1 MLAGQALA
9 RDRRPRAAGGGDDS
23 FGAGVT
29 IVNQAAAGPGA
40 RALRG
45 PSEETLL
52 LFARAVQQLH
62 TYPPASPLCRQ
73 AIAAWHRLLSGS
85 AQREPLDFR
94 VAPAELTI
102 DEVAVGRGTVIETE
116 LARRLHAAGIAQV
129 TIERHASPRELTH
142 LCLDLLSCSDR
153 RHQHLDLIELLAEHG
168 VSRITL
174 RPAYRPE
181 VMPVD
186 PPSQPLAA
194 LVDEQRARREAMFA
208 SGGPINHLYPPD
220 KGWVRLDPST
230 RFASVSLV
238 DLALL
243 VDNPA
248 SLAAMLLRLTDD
260 QDSATSPHDALS
272 QKFSDVATLFAALDP
287 SVARVMF
294 SRLAHAV
301 LDLDPGRR
309 QNLLRRTILPGLLD
323 GRMEGEVLRDF
334 PNLDLADS
342 LCLLLDLET
351 AAPEVVTTALAK
363 LDLSPERHNAVLPLI
378 RERLQTRAGHARE
391 TSLDAHARKLTAIDG
406 AQSRSYAEFAAFDL
420 ALDEHALDALIRIR
434 DAIVSTDVASD
445 QIACLWNLVRLEANP
460 DLAARFMTRAV
471 AAIDRLDAEGRWAH
485 FGYWIGRFADLGAAL
500 RSTRPD
506 VSDVI
511 VPRMAEFNS
520 VARAARLIELAAR
533 GDEGRAAAGAI
544 ITALGPAIGP
554 PLAIASTTRGPEG
567 REVMSRSG
575 QQLLGEHAP
584 LLAPAVAE
592 ALHTAA
598 PSVARALIRMLSI
611 AGAGYEPMVATQ
623 LRSADEQTGRE
634 ALRCLARI
642 GTARAAALVRG
653 AVDSATTWL
662 SGAAVDTLW
671 QFPPAVARK
680 QVLEL
685 LSHRMFVLQHPAL
698 AARLLDRAAQLG
710 PDGLPPVLA
719 TLVPLRYRV
728 WSPALARVGRRAHA
742 LLRS

>member
-1 MLAGQALA
+1 M
-9 RDRRPRAAGGGDDS
+9 
-23 FGAGVT
+23 
-29 IVNQAAAGPGA
+29 
-40 RALRG
+40 
-45 PSEETLL
+45 PS
-52 LFARAVQQLH
+52 
-62 TYPPASPLCRQ
+62 
-73 AIAAWHRLLSGS
+73 
-85 AQREPLDFR
+85 
-94 VAPAELTI
+94 
-102 DEVAVGRGTVIETE
+102 
-116 LARRLHAAGIAQV
+116 
-129 TIERHASPRELTH
+129 
-142 LCLDLLSCSDR
+142 
-153 RHQHLDLIELLAEHG
+153 
-168 VSRITL
+168 
-174 RPAYRPE
+174 
-181 VMPVD
+181 
-186 PPSQPLAA
+186 
-194 LVDEQRARREAMFA
+194 
-208 SGGPINHLYPPD
+208 
-220 KGWVRLDPST
+220 
-230 RFASVSLV
+230 
-238 DLALL
+238 
-243 VDNPA
+243 
-248 SLAAMLLRLTDD
+248 
-260 QDSATSPHDALS
+260 
-272 QKFSDVATLFAALDP
+272 
-287 SVARVMF
+287 
-294 SRLAHAV
+294 
-301 LDLDPGRR
+301 
-309 QNLLRRTILPGLLD
+309 
-323 GRMEGEVLRDF
+323 
-334 PNLDLADS
+334 
-342 LCLLLDLET
+342 
-351 AAPEVVTTALAK
+351 
-363 LDLSPERHNAVLPLI
+363 
-378 RERLQTRAGHARE
+378 
-391 TSLDAHARKLTAIDG
+391 
-406 AQSRSYAEFAAFDL
+406 
-420 ALDEHALDALIRIR
+420 IRIR

-511 VPRMAEFNS
+511 VPRIAEFNS

-554 PLAIASTTRGPEG
+554 PLAIASTTRGTEG

-598 PSVARALIRMLSI
+598 PSVARALIRMLSV

-653 AVDSATTWL
+653 AVEPATTWL

-710 PDGLPPVLA
+710 AGRPAAGAGDAGATALPRLEPGACPCGPARARAAPLLIAMATRPLPSMPLLSPTDPLALLKSLVSLRRLTGMYPPGHPAIEQKLGEIDGAVQSHLRDASHLRLDVIHGMAHLDGVSYRNESDTQAQILTELTDLGIDSIHIAPGVSRQELHALA
-719 TLVPLRYRV
+719 EFLWALREVPSGEAVDSLLAQRGVHHVSLGRLVPLDTR
-728 WSPALARVGRRAHA
+728 WHAAL
-742 LLRS
+742 